1 MNIDNKI
8 SRKDFVKKASV
19 TGIGLS
25 VAPFSILKAKD
36 EHKVRIGF
44 IGVGLRGTSHVR
56 GLAEH
61 PDVEIPAIC
70 DKQEINA
77 ETARK
82 VVTDAG
88 LEAPELYTRGETD
101 YLRMLE
107 RDDLDGVIIATP
119 WLWHVP
125 MAVAAME
132 AGKYVG
138 LEVPAATTIDGC
150 WDLVKT
156 SERTGMPCM
165 MLENACYSRDVLAI
179 LNMVRQGVFGEMVH
193 ARCAYNHNL
202 LAETVLLNE
211 QGNFGP
217 GTGNYNDGKGGESN
231 WRTQHHVS
239 RNGDIYPT
247 HGIGPV
253 AHWMDI
259 NRGNR
264 FHTITSTATKSRRLH
279 DEIIE
284 RGGHDAPKAGVEF
297 KQGDMVTS
305 TITTANGES
314 IIVTFSTTLPQV
326 HDGDY
331 RCQGTKGVWQVGN
344 NSIYIDGVSPG
355 QDQWESF
362 DKYQKEYD
370 SALWQKEAANAEGAS
385 HGGIDYFVRKA
396 FVETVKQQTA
406 PPIDVYDAA
415 AWSAISPLSEESVAM
430 GGHPVEF
437 PDFTDGKWMTNER
450 IFNPESA

>member
-1 MNIDNKI
+1 MNLNNQI
-8 SRKDFVKKASV
+8 SRKNFVKKTAL
-19 TGIGLS
+19 TGVGLS
-25 VAPFSILKAKD
+25 ITPFSILKAKD
-36 EHKVRIGF
+36 KSKVRIGF

-56 GLAEH
+56 GIAKRA
-61 PDVEIPAIC
+61 DIAIPAIC
-70 DKQEINA
+70 DKYEVNA
-77 ETARK
+77 KTAQK
-82 VVTDAG
+82 IVTDAG
-88 LEAPELYTRGETD
+88 LDTPELYTRGETD

-107 RDDLDGVIIATP
+107 RDDLNGVIIATP

-125 MAVAAME
+125 MATAAMRS
-132 AGKYVG
+132 GKYVG
-138 LEVPAATTIDGC
+138 VEVPAATTIDGC
-150 WDLVKT
+150 WELVET
-156 SERTGMPCM
+156 SEKTGIPCM
-165 MLENACYSRDVLAI
+165 LLENACYSRNVLAI

-202 LAETVLLNE
+202 LENTVLLDDK
-211 QGNFGP
+211 GNFGP

-231 WRTQHHVS
+231 WRTQHHVN
-239 RNGDIYPT
+239 RNGDLYPT

-264 FHTITSTATKSRRLH
+264 FQTITSTATKSRRLH
-279 DEIIE
+279 KEIVE
-284 RGGHDAPKAGVEF
+284 RGGYNAAKADVYF

-331 RCQGTKGVWQVGN
+331 RCQGTKGIWQIGN
-344 NSIYIDGVSPG
+344 NSIYLTDVSSY
-355 QDQWESF
+355 DKWEPF
-362 DKYQKEYD
+362 DKYQKQYD
-370 SALWQKEAANAEGAS
+370 SIYWKKEAKKAAGAT
-385 HGGIDYFVRKA
+385 HGGIDYFVRNA
-396 FVETVKQQTA
+396 FVESVKQNTS

-430 GGHPVEF
+430 GGEPVEF
-437 PDFTDGKWMTNER
+437 PDFTDGKWMTNKR
-450 IFNPESA
+450 IFEV